1 MNTKKK
7 ANPQLTQQTEKLTF
21 SLPRDDIGST
31 WLDVSHTTKL
41 PSKSSTMLSLLLL
54 FQVSSQHLFSFFF
67 FFFFF
72 YFWDIHAPN
81 IAKVVFVMM
90 TPKLCP
96 QAHSDLG
103 VPIVATKI
111 AVALQDRH
119 SC

>member
-67 FFFFF
+67 FFFFLLLGYSRSKYCKSSF
-72 YFWDIHAPN
+72 CNDDAETLPAGSLRPWRSY
-81 IAKVVFVMM
+81 
-90 TPKLCP
+90 C
-96 QAHSDLG
+96 SDKDSG
-103 VPIVATKI
+103 GA
-111 AVALQDRH
+111 AG
-119 SC
+119 